1 MNCQF
6 ANECWQFERAFLVI
20 MSRLGLVKQTALGS
34 GAHMMV
40 GLLLHP
46 LRQASRCAFSLSL
59 TLLPG
64 SCSPWWISWRVPCT
78 AWTS

>member
-34 GAHMMV
+34 GAHTVV

-46 LRQASRCAFSLSL
+46 LRQASR
-59 TLLPG
+59 
-64 SCSPWWISWRVPCT
+64 
-78 AWTS
+78 